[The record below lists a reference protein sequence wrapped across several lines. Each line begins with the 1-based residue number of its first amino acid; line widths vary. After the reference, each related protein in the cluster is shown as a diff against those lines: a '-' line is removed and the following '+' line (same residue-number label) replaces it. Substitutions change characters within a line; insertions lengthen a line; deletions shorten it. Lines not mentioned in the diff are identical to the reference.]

1 MTPLQENS
9 DDAVRGDLEHRAEA
23 RRLKHAATARARRP
37 REVRAPN
44 GLPEASR
51 LRAARVCVRRRR
63 RGRCKV
69 EVHLPVRIGVE
80 PVLREGTMAV
90 ADMGC
95 ADTLTMHDGSPLT
108 LSDHE
113 EALEKALDA
122 QRAMS
127 GCVRGSRRWKE
138 SLECLRTQRCA
149 MQKTACEIAREFDV
163 IGLEPLNIRGMGT
176 SARVRGRAGV
186 AAKRA
191 LNRRIRAGLW
201 GVTQHAIASAM
212 EAAGA
217 ALRSS
222 CRGNGLESHRRR
234 MRPRRYRQP
243 RGKAFRCTACGR
255 VDDADVNAAR
265 VMRQRA
271 GRWLALRSGIES
283 DREAHEALWSE
294 VRTARKDSKRSAR
307 RQ

>member
-1 MTPLQENS
+1 MRMTPLQENS

-90 ADMGC
+90 ADTGC
-95 ADTLTMHDGSPLT
+95 ADTLTMHDGLPLT
-108 LSDHE
+108 LPDHE

-149 MQKTACEIAREFDV
+149 MQKTAC
-163 IGLEPLNIRGMGT
+163 
-176 SARVRGRAGV
+176 
-186 AAKRA
+186 AALDTRKH
-191 LNRRIRAGLW
+191 NG
-201 GVTQHAIASAM
+201 
-212 EAAGA
+212 AAGA
-217 ALRSS
+217 ASITS
-222 CRGNGLESHRRR
+222 AGAKP
-234 MRPRRYRQP
+234 PRNEP
-243 RGKAFRCTACGR
+243 
-255 VDDADVNAAR
+255 
-265 VMRQRA
+265 RA
-271 GRWLALRSGIES
+271 G
-283 DREAHEALWSE
+283 
-294 VRTARKDSKRSAR
+294 TADGDGAR
-307 RQ
+307 GHKQCSQSSI